1 MNYNNICVF
10 DFETGGKD
18 PSKCEIL
25 QIGACIIDKWNLEV
39 VDEFNSLCKPE
50 DLDAV
55 EDEALEVNG
64 LKRKDLKKAIDVK
77 IVWGQFVDWVNK
89 YNKSKGPLNTF
100 LAPVPAGYNIVGY
113 DLPIVNRYCKK
124 YGPWDKKRK
133 DQKLFNQINKLDLMD
148 HMWFWTENN
157 SDIKSLKLTAVCE
170 WMGFSKAEIEN
181 AHDALQDVKNTAKII
196 IRLMRMARSL
206 TTSDE
211 HNQPRLQM
219 KNAFGNHGK

>member
-10 DFETGGKD
+10 DFETGGRD
-18 PSKCEIL
+18 PKSCEIL
-25 QIGACIIDKWNLEV
+25 QIGACIIDKWNLEI

-50 DLDAV
+50 DMDSI

-64 LKRKDLKKAIDVK
+64 IKRKDLKKAIDVK

-100 LAPVPAGYNIVGY
+100 LAPVPAGYNIIGY

-133 DQKLFNQINKLDLMD
+133 EQKLFNQINKLDLMD

-157 SDIKSLKLTAVCE
+157 SDIKSLKLTTVCE

-206 TTSDE
+206 TSADE
-211 HNQPRLQM
+211 DSQPRLQM
-219 KNAFGNHGK
+219 KNAFGHYGK